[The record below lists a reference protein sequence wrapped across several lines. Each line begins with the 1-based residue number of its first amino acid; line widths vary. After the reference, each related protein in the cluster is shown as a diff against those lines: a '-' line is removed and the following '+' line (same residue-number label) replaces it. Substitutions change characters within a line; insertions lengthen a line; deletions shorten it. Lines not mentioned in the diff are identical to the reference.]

1 MATAMDDFF
10 ARIEETLLA
19 MFHQSGFIVHAGD
32 KGENR
37 EEILREFLSTHLPK
51 RYGVIKGEIITK
63 DGVHSHAADIIIYDA
78 LDCPVL
84 YNVKTAVLPIEGVY
98 GIIEVKSRLSKVEFL
113 DASCKIESFKRLAP
127 RDLSVLKTREY
138 VTVHRPSRPFG
149 IILGYEFDRNS
160 LDSLTSNWLDEDRRI
175 HDVNYFVN
183 LVCVLGGGLLHH
195 DQANLTRGE
204 KGILLDTDEFVNLVL
219 TIHKRESSK
228 EPMDEIV
235 TWMGKEDL
243 GNRSFGR
250 FFVYLLIMLSRM
262 KLGVPD
268 LGRYLDPDLP
278 MLIFR
283 ES

>member
-1 MATAMDDFF
+1 MVAAIDDFF
-10 ARIEETLLA
+10 SRVEETLLA
-19 MFHQSGFIVHAGD
+19 MFHQSGFIKHGGD

-63 DGVHSHAADIIIYDA
+63 DGAHSHAADIIIYDT

-84 YNVKTAVLPIEGVY
+84 YKGKTAVLPIEGVY
-98 GIIEVKSRLSKVEFL
+98 GIIEVKSRLSKAEFL
-113 DASCKIESFKRLAP
+113 DASHKIESFKRLVL
-127 RDLSVLKTREY
+127 RDLTVIRTREY

-149 IILGYEFDRNS
+149 IILGYEFDENS
-160 LDSLTSNWLDEDRRI
+160 LDSLSSNWLEECQRI
-175 HDVNYFVN
+175 HDVNYFAN

-204 KGILLDTDEFVNLVL
+204 KGSLLDTDDFVNLVL
-219 TIHKRESSK
+219 TMHKREANK
-228 EPMDEIV
+228 ESMDEVV
-235 TWMGKEDL
+235 TWIAKEEL
-243 GNRSFGR
+243 GNKSFGR
-250 FFVYLLIMLSRM
+250 FFVYLLIMLTKM
-262 KLGVPD
+262 KIGVPD

-278 MLIFR
+278 ILIFR